1 MKVKSPQSK
10 KAGLLS
16 GMNGRQGLVLLIAL
30 VIQAVF
36 SSFGAPAETAA
47 PRFDVNQTPE
57 WTLYTT
63 VRNVDFYY
71 RIADCSGKKVVL
83 MKFNNRNAQRVKVTW
98 KEVFNTQFEAQKE
111 GFRGT
116 KQITLPVGETSQTD
130 CATIRVKEL
139 IVLPGQVNPSYQADI
154 KRFNFRNITVVNL

>member
-1 MKVKSPQSK
+1 MKMKSPQFK
-10 KAGLLS
+10 KAALWPALT
-16 GMNGRQGLVLLIAL
+16 GRQGVVLLIAL

-36 SSFGAPAETAA
+36 SSFGAPGETPA
-47 PRFDVNQTPE
+47 PFHINQTPE

-71 RIADCSGKKVVL
+71 RIADCSGRKVVL

-116 KQITLPVGETSQTD
+116 KQLTLPTGETSQTN
-130 CATIRVKEL
+130 CANIRVKEL

>member
-1 MKVKSPQSK
+1 MKMKSPQFKRAAFLPGFIS
-10 KAGLLS
+10 
-16 GMNGRQGLVLLIAL
+16 RQGVVLLVAL
-30 VIQAVF
+30 VVQAIF
-36 SSFGAPAETAA
+36 SSFGAPAENAA

-71 RIADCSGKKVVL
+71 RIADCSGRKVVL

-111 GFRGT
+111 GF
-116 KQITLPVGETSQTD
+116 
-130 CATIRVKEL
+130 
-139 IVLPGQVNPSYQADI
+139 
-154 KRFNFRNITVVNL
+154 